1 MSPAAKK
8 TTIGAAIAM
17 GNGEVERWGARRE
30 GEEQVMA
37 EEAAFEIFIPCRLM
51 AFSAVDRMEELGRA
65 RREEGGRK
73 FSCEWVPWRAGE
85 GEARIYSGRRPQK
98 AITVTTTAETSGKKR
113 ERRKK
118 FYRAT

>member
-1 MSPAAKK
+1 MQWGMEK
-8 TTIGAAIAM
+8 
-17 GNGEVERWGARRE
+17 WGARRE

-65 RREEGGRK
+65 RREDGGRK
-73 FSCEWVPWRAGE
+73 FSCEWVPWRASG
-85 GEARIYSGRRPQK
+85 GRRGQNIFWK
-98 AITVTTTAETSGKKR
+98 EATKGHYSDDHGRDGDERQKR